1 MVSIQGDSKNHQQSK
16 ILDVVKIITFS
27 LAEDK
32 FYGCDHL
39 LSLLLHMYLK
49 LVNALSQ
56 SKWIMYQLQEGSGES
71 RIAEMFYNK
80 PYLCSNI

>member
-1 MVSIQGDSKNHQQSK
+1 MVSIQGDPKNHQQSK

-39 LSLLLHMYLK
+39 SSLLLHMYLK
-49 LVNALSQ
+49 LANALSQ

-71 RIAEMFYNK
+71 RN
-80 PYLCSNI
+80 C